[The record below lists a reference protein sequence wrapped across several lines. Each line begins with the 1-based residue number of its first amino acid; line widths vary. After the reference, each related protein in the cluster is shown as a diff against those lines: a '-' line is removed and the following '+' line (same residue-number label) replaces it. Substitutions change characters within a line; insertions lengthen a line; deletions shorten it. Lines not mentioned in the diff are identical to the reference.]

1 MDFSE
6 KVCKK
11 IDFWIAKAVKKLK
24 KVKKYVILY
33 LKEYALRY
41 YMYTWYILTYIT
53 LRYRESED
61 KMLALKETFQAIS
74 KVKKVT
80 QLEMAEVLG
89 ISKQNFSNKLKRNTF
104 SPDELAKIAEM
115 LNMELAF
122 IDKGAVVE
130 NGEKFILEG
139 STEV

>member
-1 MDFSE
+1 MDSGE
-6 KVCKK
+6 KICKK

>member
-1 MDFSE
+1 M
-6 KVCKK
+6 
-11 IDFWIAKAVKKLK
+11 
-24 KVKKYVILY
+24 
-33 LKEYALRY
+33 
-41 YMYTWYILTYIT
+41 
-53 LRYRESED
+53 
-61 KMLALKETFQAIS
+61 
-74 KVKKVT
+74 
-80 QLEMAEVLG
+80 LG

-122 IDKGAVVE
+122 IDKGATIE

>member
-1 MDFSE
+1 MDSGE
-6 KVCKK
+6 KICKK

-24 KVKKYVILY
+24 KLKKYVILY